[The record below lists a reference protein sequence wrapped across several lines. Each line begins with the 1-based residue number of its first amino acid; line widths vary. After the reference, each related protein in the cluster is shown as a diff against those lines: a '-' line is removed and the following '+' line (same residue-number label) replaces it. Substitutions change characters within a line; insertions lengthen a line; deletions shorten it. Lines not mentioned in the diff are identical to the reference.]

1 LTEDAN
7 VLHKNLPVVLLV
19 EDSPADIDLAIRTLA
34 KSPIV
39 QRLVVAERGE
49 QALALLREAAQLP
62 AGSGRFWPSLVLLD
76 LHTPGMSG
84 AELLTSLKSDDLL
97 RAIPVVVFSASC
109 QPRDLEACYR
119 LHANAYHVKPRD
131 FGEYQK
137 ALLSIVEY
145 WLVAVL
151 PPADAFEEP
160 RAAGPEARP
169 SAARG

>member
-1 LTEDAN
+1 MF
-7 VLHKNLPVVLLV
+7 HKNLPVVLLV

-84 AELLTSLKSDDLL
+84 AELLARLKSDELL
-97 RAIPVVVFSASC
+97 RAIPVVVFTASC
-109 QPRDLEACYR
+109 QSSDREACYR

-131 FGEYQK
+131 FDEYQQ

-151 PPADAFEEP
+151 PAADAFEEL
-160 RAAGPEARP
+160 RAGEADARDP
-169 SAARG
+169 AARG